1 MYKMVFPNITV
12 GPAFF
17 DATGVI
23 LSKPL
28 TLSGDATAAT
38 HAVTKSQLDV
48 VNARVSEIV
57 AAAGTDFDTFVE
69 IKSFMETADASG
81 ITHVMNAVTAEESA
95 RVAAVSAEEAARV
108 AAVSAEEA
116 ARVAAVSAEA
126 ATRIAAVAT
135 EADAR
140 IQAVDEL
147 SNRIN
152 DEEAARVAAVS
163 AEAATRV
170 AVVEELSDRINDEAA
185 TRYASDTAL
194 SNKLF
199 SKIDV
204 PLGTAILGGSAA
216 PKPIPSSYL
225 NAGLSRS
232 GWYFKNPGTTASNP
246 EKKINWYLPA
256 PANAAGVATVD
267 SLSEIAVPVRLISA
281 VSRPFVTVY
290 TARKGDGTDG
300 ASWYNAR
307 YSYVVNMDL
316 SANTDYL
323 LRAKFFTAG
332 TCVINEVGCKNVE
345 LVPATAAI
353 SGAGGANVG
362 TMALGDSILFMSI
375 GTDSGS
381 AAGNVECIIYGCK
394 MLSTNGNAYHTFSNA
409 DVMNKYLMAK
419 VADMYATFG
428 QSDPSV

>member
-108 AAVSAEEA
+108 AAVSAE
-116 ARVAAVSAEA
+116 V
-126 ATRIAAVAT
+126 
-135 EADAR
+135 
-140 IQAVDEL
+140 
-147 SNRIN
+147 
-152 DEEAARVAAVS
+152 
-163 AEAATRV
+163 ATRV

>member
-1 MYKMVFPNITV
+1 MYKMVFTNITV
-12 GPAFF
+12 GPAIFRA
-17 DATGVI
+17 DDVT

-28 TLSGDATAAT
+28 ILSGDATAAT
-38 HAVTKSQLDV
+38 HAVTKSQLDA

-69 IKSFMETADASG
+69 IKSFMETADANG
-81 ITHVMNAVTAEESA
+81 VTTVMNAVTSEVAARIQAVSDEEAA
-95 RVAAVSAEEAARV
+95 RIQAVSAEEAARV

-116 ARVAAVSAEA
+116 ARVAAVSAE
-126 ATRIAAVAT
+126 V
-135 EADAR
+135 
-140 IQAVDEL
+140 
-147 SNRIN
+147 
-152 DEEAARVAAVS
+152 
-163 AEAATRV
+163 ATRV

-232 GWYFKNPGTTASNP
+232 GWYFKNPGTAAP
-246 EKKINWYLPA
+246 GVEKKINWYLPA

-290 TARKGDGTDG
+290 TAPKGNGTDG
-300 ASWYNAR
+300 PGGWYNAR

-323 LRAKFFTAG
+323 LRAKFFTEG
-332 TCVINEVGCKNVE
+332 PCVINEVGCKNVE
-345 LVPATAAI
+345 LVLATAAI
-353 SGAGGANVG
+353 SGGNGANVG
-362 TMALGDSILFMSI
+362 TMSLGDSILFMSI

-394 MLSTNGNAYHTFSNA
+394 MLSRNGNAYHTFSNA

-419 VADMYATFG
+419 VAEIYATFG
-428 QSDPSV
+428 QGDPSV